1 MIDVQEGSDRQ
12 FVTGAEKS
20 QIAKV
25 EGLETTVGNAESGLV
40 KGVADNKKAIAD
52 EATARSQA
60 DTALSNAIGQK
71 VDKVDGKELI
81 DTTKIQ
87 KLDGIEAGAQVN
99 VIEKI
104 SVNGVDVSIDE
115 NKRAII
121 SGLATSSDLGLLQG
135 RVATIEGKD
144 LVDTAQIKKS
154 EGIAAGAQVNGIEKI
169 SVNGVDVTI
178 DENKK
183 AIISD
188 LATASNLSLLQ
199 GRVYTIEG
207 KEAD

>member
-1 MIDVQEGSDRQ
+1 MIDVQKGSDRQ
-12 FVTGAEKS
+12 FVTENEKS

-25 EGLETTVGNAESGLV
+25 AELETAVGNANSGLV

-52 EATARSQA
+52 EVKARAEA

-71 VDKVDGKELI
+71 VDKVEGKDLI
-81 DTTKIQ
+81 DTTKIT

-121 SGLATSSDLGLLQG
+121 SDLATTSELDLLQG
-135 RVATIEGKD
+135 RV
-144 LVDTAQIKKS
+144 S
-154 EGIAAGAQVNGIEKI
+154 
-169 SVNGVDVTI
+169 
-178 DENKK
+178 
-183 AIISD
+183 
-188 LATASNLSLLQ
+188 
-199 GRVYTIEG
+199 TIEG
-207 KEAD
+207 KEAG

>member
-1 MIDVQEGSDRQ
+1 MIDVQEGGDRQ
-12 FVTGAEKS
+12 FVTRDEKS

-25 EGLETTVGNAESGLV
+25 AGLETTVGSAAGGLV
-40 KGVADNKKAIAD
+40 KDVADNKKAIAD
-52 EATARSQA
+52 EAKARAEA

-104 SVNGVDVSIDE
+104 SVNGVDVS
-115 NKRAII
+115 
-121 SGLATSSDLGLLQG
+121 
-135 RVATIEGKD
+135 V
-144 LVDTAQIKKS
+144 
-154 EGIAAGAQVNGIEKI
+154 
-169 SVNGVDVTI
+169 

-183 AIISD
+183 VAID
-188 LATASNLSLLQ
+188 GLATTSELSLLQ
-199 GRVYTIEG
+199 GRVSTIEG
-207 KEAD
+207 KEAG